1 MLNRRHIRIKVMQT
15 LYMMQQ
21 SNSDNI
27 QSGEKFLI
35 HSLEKA
41 QDLYLLVISTLIEV
55 RKKEEELITLSQKKH
70 LATAQER
77 NPNTRFIQNKVL
89 LLLQDSVSIDSKIE
103 ESNLNQWQVNYTYIK
118 LLLEQIKQ
126 SELYKNYMALE
137 TCSFE
142 QDRKFVCDIFT
153 QIIAPDEKIYDFFED
168 TQLTWLDD
176 LPVVNTIVQK
186 QLRQLKPHDTQ
197 IFVPRLFKDSTDRDF
212 AIDLYRKTI
221 LNYQELTLEFEDKT
235 PNWDPERIAEL
246 DTILLRM
253 AICEMLRFSSIPVK
267 VTINEY
273 LELAKEY
280 STPKSSIFINGVLDN
295 ISKAYSEDGK
305 ITKIGKGLL

>member
-35 HSLEKA
+35 ESIDNL
-41 QDLYLLVISTLIEV
+41 QDLYLLVISTLVEV
-55 RKKEEELITLSQKKH
+55 RKKEAELLSLGQKKH

-77 NPNTRFIQNKVL
+77 NPNNRFIDNRVL
-89 LLLQDSVSIDSKIE
+89 HILQESVSITSKVE
-103 ESNLNQWQVNYTYIK
+103 ENKLNHWQINYTYIN

-126 SELYKNYMALE
+126 SEIYQAYMSKE

-142 QDRKFVCDIFT
+142 DDRKFVCDVFT
-153 QIIAPDEKIYDFFED
+153 SIIAPDEKIYDFFED
-168 TQLTWLDD
+168 TKLTWVDD
-176 LPVVNTIVQK
+176 IPVVNTMIQK
-186 QLRQLKPHDTQ
+186 QLRQIKEHDTQ
-197 IFVPRLFKDSTDRDF
+197 LFVPRLYKDVDDREF
-212 AIDLYRKTI
+212 AINLYRKTI
-221 LNYQELTLEFEDKT
+221 LNYQELTREFEDKT

-246 DTILLRM
+246 DTIILRM

-295 ISKAYSEDGK
+295 ISKAYNQEGK
-305 ITKIGKGLL
+305 ISKIGKGLL

>member
-27 QSGEKFLI
+27 QTGEKFLI
-35 HSLEKA
+35 HSLENL
-41 QDLYLLVISTLIEV
+41 QDLYLLVISSLTEI

-70 LATAQER
+70 LATDQER
-77 NPNTRFIQNKVL
+77 NPNNRFIHNKVL
-89 LLLQDSVSIDSKIE
+89 KVLEESVSIESKVQ
-103 ESNLNQWQVNYTYIK
+103 ESKLNHWQVNYTYIQ

-126 SELYKNYMALE
+126 SEFYQTYMALE
-137 TCSFE
+137 TCDFE
-142 QDRKFVCDIFT
+142 QDRQFVVDIFT
-153 QIIAPDEKIYDFFED
+153 HIIAPDEKIYSFFED
-168 TQLTWLDD
+168 SQLTWLDD
-176 LPVVNTIVQK
+176 LPVVNTIIQK
-186 QLRQLKPHDTQ
+186 QLKQIKEHDSQ
-197 IFVPRLFKDSTDRDF
+197 IFVPRLYKDSTDREF

-221 LNYQELTLEFEDKT
+221 LNYQELTREFEDKT

-246 DTILLRM
+246 DTIILRM

-273 LELAKEY
+273 LEVAKEY

-295 ISKAYSEDGK
+295 ISKAYSQEGK